1 MITDPIAD
9 LLIRIKNAQRTNKPT
24 VICRASKM
32 GENILNVL
40 EEEGYIRG
48 YKRKNVRKGIDELEV
63 ELKYFENQPV
73 IHEVKRISKPGRRV
87 YAGVEALPKVYNGL
101 GVSILT
107 TSKGVMSDGKARE
120 LNVSGEVICTIF

>member
-48 YKRKNVRKGIDELEV
+48 YKRKNLRKGVDEIEV
-63 ELKYFENQPV
+63 DLKYFENQPV

-87 YAGVEALPKVYNGL
+87 YAGVEALPKVYNCL
-101 GVSILT
+101 GISILT

-120 LNVSGEVICTIF
+120 LNVSGEVICTVF

>member
-9 LLIRIKNAQRTNKPT
+9 LLIRIKNAQRVNKPT

-32 GENILNVL
+32 GENILSVL

-48 YKRKNVRKGIDELEV
+48 FKRKNVRKGIDELEV

-73 IHEVKRISKPGRRV
+73 IHEVNRISKPGRRV
-87 YAGVEALPKVYNGL
+87 YAGLEALPKVYNGL
-101 GVSILT
+101 GISILT

-120 LNVSGEVICTIF
+120 LNVSGEVICTVF